1 MELLQIDN
9 VSIAYCHQ
17 ANVVNQVSLSVE
29 QGQIISIVGES
40 GSGKST
46 LLRSI
51 LGLLSAGGSVTEGR
65 ILFEGK
71 NLLANTERQWQQL
84 RGSKIA
90 MVFQDAGRSLNPIR
104 RIGNQY
110 VESIQSHTSF
120 SKAQCRSMALNM
132 LHRMRLPD
140 GERILRSYPF
150 ELSGGMKQRVAVAMA
165 MTMQPQLL
173 LADEPTSA
181 LDVTIQAQVVRQMME
196 LRHEFGTT
204 IVIVT
209 HNMGVASYMADNI
222 GVMQKGRL
230 VEWGERDHV
239 INNPRHPYTR
249 RLLSAVPELEGEWL
263 AK

>member
-1 MELLQIDN
+1 M
-9 VSIAYCHQ
+9 
-17 ANVVNQVSLSVE
+17 SLE
-29 QGQIISIVGES
+29 AKQGQIISIVGES

-46 LLRSI
+46 LIRAV
-51 LGLLSAGGSVTEGR
+51 LGLLSAGGRVTEGR
-65 ILFEGK
+65 ILFDGK

-90 MVFQDAGRSLNPIR
+90 MVFQDAGRYLNPIR

-110 VESIQSHTSF
+110 VESIQSHTSL

-132 LHRMRLPD
+132 LHKMRLQD
-140 GERILRSYPF
+140 GEHILRSYPF

-165 MTMQPQLL
+165 MTMQPRLL

-196 LRHEFGTT
+196 LRHEFGTA

-209 HNMGVASYMADNI
+209 HNMGVASYMADKI
-222 GVMQKGRL
+222 GVMQKGIL
-230 VEWGERDHV
+230 VEWGERDQV
-239 INNPRHPYTR
+239 INNPRHAYTR
-249 RLLSAVPELEGEWL
+249 QLLSAVPELEGKRLVE
-263 AK
+263 